1 MQHPTIAGI
10 ENALPLVHAHMPPTP
25 MVRSDILSKALGCEI
40 WLKNETVTPIA
51 SFKLRGAL
59 ACLSRAHARGALSGA
74 VTAST
79 GNHGQG
85 VAYAARLLG
94 ATADIFL
101 PAKAN
106 PVKAAMIEAFGGTLH
121 KVGHDID
128 VAKDAAR
135 QHARAKNLLFVDDGD
150 DLDLMEGAGT
160 CGLEIAAALP
170 HVDCVIVPVG
180 GANFISGVAT
190 AVKGK
195 VKGARILGVQAKGSA
210 SLHDSFHA
218 KRKLERPIESI
229 ADGLT
234 QRVAPEL
241 AFQVMCKLAD
251 DMMLVSDEELL
262 AGIHTMA
269 EQAHVLVEPAG
280 AAALCGAV
288 ARRDELR
295 GKRVVVILSGANL
308 TMDLV
313 RRALDTKPL
322 LSLGH
327 G

>member
-1 MQHPTIAGI
+1 MQHPTLAGI
-10 ENALPLVHAHMPPTP
+10 EKALPLVHAHMAATP
-25 MVRSDILSKALGCEI
+25 LVRSELLSQALDADIWI
-40 WLKNETVTPIA
+40 KNETVTPIA

-59 ACLSRAHARGALSGA
+59 ACLARAHAKGALTGA

-85 VAYAARLLG
+85 VAYAARALG
-94 ATADIFL
+94 APADIFL

-106 PVKAAMIEAFGGTLH
+106 PVKAAMIEAFGGRLH
-121 KVGHDID
+121 KIGHDID

-135 QHARAKNLLFVDDGD
+135 QHARAKNMLFVDDGD

-160 CGLEIAAALP
+160 CGLEIANALP
-170 HVDCVIVPVG
+170 HLDAVFVPVG
-180 GANFISGVAT
+180 GANLIAGVAT
-190 AVKGK
+190 AVKAK
-195 VKGARILGVQAKGSA
+195 AKGARVLGVQAKGSA

-218 KRKLERPIESI
+218 KRKVERPIDSI

-234 QRVAPEL
+234 QRVPPEL
-241 AFQVMCKLAD
+241 AFQVMCKLVD
-251 DMMLVSDEELL
+251 DMMLVSDDELL
-262 AGIHTMA
+262 AGIHATA
-269 EQAHVLVEPAG
+269 EQAQVLVEPAG

-288 ARRDELR
+288 ARRAEIK
-295 GKRVVVILSGANL
+295 GKRVVLILSGANL
-308 TMDLV
+308 TMDLF

-322 LSLGH
+322 LSLGR

>member
-1 MQHPTIAGI
+1 MQHPTLAGI
-10 ENALPLVHAHMPPTP
+10 EKALSLVHAHMAETP
-25 MVRSDILSKALGCEI
+25 LVRSELLSQALDADI

-59 ACLSRAHARGALSGA
+59 ACLARAHAKGALTGA
-74 VTAST
+74 VTSST

-85 VAYAARLLG
+85 VAYAARALG
-94 ATADIFL
+94 APADIFL

-106 PVKAAMIEAFGGTLH
+106 PVKAAMIEAFGGRLH
-121 KVGHDID
+121 KIGHDID
-128 VAKDAAR
+128 AAKDAAR
-135 QHARAKNLLFVDDGD
+135 AHARAKNMLFVDDGD

-160 CGLEIAAALP
+160 CGLEIANALP
-170 HVDCVIVPVG
+170 HLDAVFVPVG
-180 GANFISGVAT
+180 GANLIAGVAT
-190 AVKGK
+190 AIKAK
-195 VKGARILGVQAKGSA
+195 VKGARVFGVQAKGSA

-218 KRKLERPIESI
+218 KRKVERPIDSI

-234 QRVAPEL
+234 QRVPPEL

-251 DMMLVSDEELL
+251 DMMLVSDDQLL

-288 ARRDELR
+288 ARRAEIK
-295 GKRVVVILSGANL
+295 GKRVVLILSGANL
-308 TMDLV
+308 TMDLF

>member
-1 MQHPTIAGI
+1 MQHPTLAGI
-10 ENALPLVHAHMPPTP
+10 EKALPLVHAHMAPTP
-25 MVRSDILSKALGCEI
+25 LVRAELLSQALDAEI

-59 ACLSRAHARGALSGA
+59 ACLARAHAKGALTGA

-85 VAYAARLLG
+85 VAYAARALG
-94 ATADIFL
+94 APADIFL

-106 PVKAAMIEAFGGTLH
+106 PVKAAMIEAFGGRLH

-135 QHARAKNLLFVDDGD
+135 QHARAKNMLFVDDGD
-150 DLDLMEGAGT
+150 DVDLMEGAGT
-160 CGLEIAAALP
+160 CGLEIANALP
-170 HVDCVIVPVG
+170 NLDCVFVPVG
-180 GANFISGVAT
+180 GANLIAGVAT
-190 AVKGK
+190 AVKAK
-195 VKGARILGVQAKGSA
+195 VKGARVVGVQAKGSA

-218 KRKLERPIESI
+218 KRKVERPIDSI

-234 QRVAPEL
+234 QRVPPEL

-251 DMMLVSDEELL
+251 DMMLVSDEALL
-262 AGIHTMA
+262 AGIHATA

-288 ARRDELR
+288 ARRNEIK
-295 GKRVVVILSGANL
+295 GKRVVLILSGANL
-308 TMDLV
+308 TMDLF
-313 RRALDTKPL
+313 RRALDTTPL
-322 LSLGH
+322 LDLRH